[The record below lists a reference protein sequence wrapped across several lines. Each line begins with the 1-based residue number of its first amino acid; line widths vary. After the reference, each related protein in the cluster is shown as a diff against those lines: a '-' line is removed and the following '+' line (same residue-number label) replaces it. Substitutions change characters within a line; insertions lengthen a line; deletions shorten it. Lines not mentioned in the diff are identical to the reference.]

1 MCIRDR
7 YIPIKAPT
15 DAALAM
21 GIINEI
27 FANGWEDVDFL
38 CDHTEAAL
46 LIKED
51 GSLLKMSD
59 LGVEA
64 AKGEPDPTTGE
75 PTIID
80 PYVCLLYTSSSVAA
94 AGSSSR
100 FPRARSWAR

>member
-1 MCIRDR
+1 MTAAKADQ
-7 YIPIKAPT
+7 YIPIKATT

-59 LGVEA
+59 LGV
-64 AKGEPDPTTGE
+64 
-75 PTIID
+75 
-80 PYVCLLYTSSSVAA
+80 
-94 AGSSSR
+94 
-100 FPRARSWAR
+100 

>member
-1 MCIRDR
+1 
-7 YIPIKAPT
+7 
-15 DAALAM
+15 M

-80 PYVCLLYTSSSVAA
+80 LMSFGTRMLT
-94 AGSSSR
+94 R
-100 FPRARSWAR
+100 RSCSTRRKSPL